1 MSWIFPSSLLM
12 QDSFFTCSIPETQ
25 TCTSKRVAVPLLG
38 STAPNVHASRWLP
51 MTTYLHHSR
60 DSQKCSKQ
68 VYKLEKFGSFF
79 IQCWKQITGIRIN
92 SNTVHNLNLSTTQHL
107 SGSCDPVIVPK
118 TLRMDVTV

>member
-1 MSWIFPSSLLM
+1 MSWIFPSSPLIAR
-12 QDSFFTCSIPETQ
+12 QFFTCSIPETQ

-51 MTTYLHHSR
+51 MTTNLHHSR

-68 VYKLEKFGSFF
+68 AYKLKKIGIF
-79 IQCWKQITGIRIN
+79 IQCWKQITGICIN
-92 SNTVHNLNLSTTQHL
+92 SNTVHNMNLSTTQHL
-107 SGSCDPVIVPK
+107 SGSCDPMMVPK